1 MEEERVF
8 QRMKKKQFTPLD
20 LIILHLA
27 ISLVYIFFAWLFTKV
42 SLMWPIFVLALA
54 SQSLGSLVAY
64 YFMNQKS
71 YDAVAFDRFLAILVV
86 SSLIALVVGV
96 GFSFLLFV

>member
-1 MEEERVF
+1 MEAERVF

-20 LIILHLA
+20 LIVLHLV
-27 ISLVYIFFAWLFTKV
+27 ISLVYTVFAWLFTHA
-42 SLMWPIFVLALA
+42 SLVWPIFILALA

-86 SSLIALVVGV
+86 SCLIALVVGV
-96 GFSFLLFV
+96 SFSFLLF